1 MILMTVKDNDC
12 DGRNDIKDIRVEG
25 ATDDELLYSIGVL
38 TFIAKD
44 LGHCLLQ
51 SSVSF
56 SSPTIIVCHEQRKPE
71 EQADQ
76 GNVRLLREQ

>member
-38 TFIAKD
+38 TFIAKESLSMD
-44 LGHCLLQ
+44 IQ
-51 SSVSF
+51 
-56 SSPTIIVCHEQRKPE
+56 PRACHEQRKPE

>member
-38 TFIAKD
+38 MFVSLIGTAKATH
-44 LGHCLLQ
+44 GRSCQ
-51 SSVSF
+51 SCQQK
-56 SSPTIIVCHEQRKPE
+56 TT
-71 EQADQ
+71 
-76 GNVRLLREQ
+76 

>member
-44 LGHCLLQ
+44 LGHPFVAGQLAQAEDALK
-51 SSVSF
+51 SF
-56 SSPTIIVCHEQRKPE
+56 IINGYPAE
-71 EQADQ
+71 
-76 GNVRLLREQ
+76 GLS